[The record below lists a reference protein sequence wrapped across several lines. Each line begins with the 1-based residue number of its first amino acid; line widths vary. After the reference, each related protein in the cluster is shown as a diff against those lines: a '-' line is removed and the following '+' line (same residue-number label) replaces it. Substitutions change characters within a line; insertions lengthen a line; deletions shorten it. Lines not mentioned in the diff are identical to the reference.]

1 MKSLIQLR
9 KLHVFF
15 ATFAVTIILSSSLFV
30 QLAAADGPAVHVVV
44 YGETLSAISQRY
56 NVSLPSLLDLN
67 RLNPNGF
74 IYPGQRIILPVAASP
89 ESVAAASI
97 RLTGVPVLRQKQ
109 TLTCEEAA
117 AAMASR
123 GRFSEAQLVRVMPRS
138 ADPFAGIRG
147 RTNAPIWGSL
157 VDYGTYAQALQTGLS
172 RLGYAS
178 KVYYGQ
184 SYAAFK
190 ASVIAQLQANRPVVW
205 WTTYH
210 EQYQQPVWVTLPSRK
225 SVKLVRFEHAAT
237 IVGLTSTGFLYNDPQ
252 DAKVRAVSFAN
263 FQRVS
268 AYFGNMALVLTN

>member
-1 MKSLIQLR
+1 MKSLVWLR
-9 KLHVFF
+9 KLHVSTAAF
-15 ATFAVTIILSSSLFV
+15 VLSIVLSSSLFV
-30 QLAAADGPAVHVVV
+30 QLAAADGPAVHIVA

-56 NVSLPSLLDLN
+56 NVPLPSLFDLN

-74 IYPGQRIILPVAASP
+74 IFPGQRIILPAAASP
-89 ESVAAASI
+89 ESVAATSI
-97 RLTGVPVLRQKQ
+97 RLSGVPILRQKQ

-123 GRFSEAQLVRVMPRS
+123 GRLSEAQLVRVMPRS

-157 VDYGTYAQALQTGLS
+157 VDYGTYAQALQIGLN

-184 SYAAFK
+184 TYAAFK
-190 ASVIAQLQANRPVVW
+190 AAVIAQLRANRPVVW

-210 EQYQQPVWVTLPSRK
+210 EQVQKPVWVTLPSRK
-225 SVKLVRFEHAAT
+225 SVKLVRFEHSVT
-237 IVGLTSTGFLYNDPQ
+237 IVGMTSTGFLYNDPQ
-252 DAKVRAVSFAN
+252 DAKVRAVSFAT

-268 AYFGNMALVLTN
+268 AYFGNMALVLSN

>member
-1 MKSLIQLR
+1 MKSPNQLR
-9 KLHVFF
+9 QMQVFIVAF
-15 ATFAVTIILSSSLFV
+15 AISIVLSSSLFV
-30 QLAAADGPAVHVVV
+30 QPAAADGPTVHIVA

-56 NVSLPSLLDLN
+56 NVSLPSLLGLN

-89 ESVAAASI
+89 ESAAATSI
-97 RLTGVPVLRQKQ
+97 WLTGVPILRQKQ

-157 VDYGTYAQALQTGLS
+157 VDYGTYAQSLQIGLS

-184 SYAAFK
+184 TYTAFK
-190 ASVIAQLQANRPVVW
+190 AAIIAQLQANRPVVW

-210 EQYQQPVWVTLPSRK
+210 EQFQKPVWVTLPSRK
-225 SVKLVRFEHAAT
+225 SVKLVRFEHSVT
-237 IVGLTSTGFLYNDPQ
+237 IVGVTSTGFLYNDPQ

-268 AYFGNMALVLTN
+268 AYFGNMALVL